1 MLEQYKG
8 CLLGAALGDALG
20 MPNETAPPRLHAP
33 LRMFRKAYKGHPNDR
48 LAPGQFTDDTQM
60 MMIVGRLIADRQYS
74 EDAYAAAL
82 GDTYNAGRLRFPD
95 SAIHAACERLKN
107 GSWKEAA
114 VNSSTAGCVP
124 LAVPFALAFTDLIE
138 CSERLVVA
146 CSVTHTN
153 PGALA
158 GAVTVAT
165 LIRTTLAGDRDPLA
179 RAAAAALRED
189 ELLGVRVR
197 EAIRLADESGIS
209 IQGACE
215 RIGSDSSVYQTVP
228 LAIFLSRRI
237 EDPDE
242 LFAIASQAGGNTD
255 TIAFIC
261 GAYIGAKLG
270 KGGLPHDLLEHLE
283 SRDVIEQLGIDLLRR
298 TGHPIPGG
306 AE

>member
-33 LRMFRKAYKGHPNDR
+33 LRGFRKAYKGHPNDS
-48 LAPGQFTDDTQM
+48 LKQGQYTDDTQIM
-60 MMIVGRLIADRQYS
+60 LIVGRQVADREYS

-82 GDTYNAGRLRFPD
+82 KETYDAGRLRFPD
-95 SAIHAACERLKN
+95 SAVHATCERLKTIR
-107 GSWKEAA
+107 WKEAS
-114 VNSSTAGCVP
+114 VNSSTAGAVP
-124 LAVPFALAFTDLIE
+124 LAIPFALAFTDLIE

-146 CSVTHTN
+146 CSVTHIH

-179 RAAAAALRED
+179 LAAAAAMRED

-197 EAIRLADESGIS
+197 EALRLADESGIS
-209 IQGACE
+209 IQGAYE

-228 LAIFLSRRI
+228 LACFLSRRLD
-237 EDPDE
+237 DPDK
-242 LFAIASQAGGNTD
+242 LLTIASQTGGNAD

-261 GAYIGAKLG
+261 GAYAGAKYG
-270 KGGLPHDLLEHLE
+270 KSGLPSDLLEQLE
-283 SRDVIEQLGIDLLRR
+283 SRDLIEQLGIDLLRR
-298 TGHPIPGG
+298 TGQPIPGG